1 MDDRPDP
8 YGPSE
13 DSGSIDSSES
23 ILRALQQGQ
32 TSTPRGNATRLRSV
46 VDTSQESRG
55 SSLLQYALPGAR
67 PALPGGPGERT
78 GGGEPGK
85 DAGRLRDGGAGKLLP
100 GKAGSKG
107 DDRKRE
113 EAGAGKDGAGEGK
126 KGPSWGRK
134 PASAGTD
141 GAPGADATAETA
153 KTGRWGR
160 GKGRKKRSRKEKPPL
175 VDSKGRRVIIRGKRP
190 ILRTLMALAV
200 ILVVGLSLYTY
211 VIPRTDV
218 TIRTIYHEAPG
229 GGGTSG
235 VMNLNVL
242 VSNTGTLELENFT
255 LTIEVTDREGEV
267 VETED
272 QDGNVSGLY
281 VFSRDIAP
289 RDQQQPRVK
298 FRGDQHSTY
307 FFYIEVSFRS
317 GDERFFEVLRYD
329 TRGADMNQEHVE
341 RITQWMP

>member
-8 YGPSE
+8 SGPSE
-13 DSGSIDSSES
+13 DS
-23 ILRALQQGQ
+23 
-32 TSTPRGNATRLRSV
+32 
-46 VDTSQESRG
+46 
-55 SSLLQYALPGAR
+55 LPGTR
-67 PALPGGPGERT
+67 PALPGGPGEKT
-78 GGGEPGK
+78 GGGGPGK
-85 DAGRLRDGGAGKLLP
+85 DADRHKEGGAAKLLV

-107 DDRKRE
+107 DDRRRE

-126 KGPSWGRK
+126 KGLWSGRK
-134 PASAGTD
+134 PASAKTGS
-141 GAPGADATAETA
+141 APGADATGENA

-160 GKGRKKRSRKEKPPL
+160 GKRREKGRTKRSRKEKPPL

-242 VSNTGTLELENFT
+242 VSNTGTLKLENFT
-255 LTIEVTDREGEV
+255 LTIEVSDREGEV

-272 QDGNVSGLY
+272 QDGNVAALY
-281 VFSRDIAP
+281 VYSRDIAP

-317 GDERFFEVLRYD
+317 GGERFFEVLRYD
-329 TRGADMNQEHVE
+329 TKGADMNQEHVE
-341 RITQWMP
+341 RITQWML